1 MADGTYSDLLL
12 RIKALAGVS
21 DFTDTELTFMN
32 SLVNRRANAA
42 YEATDYWPRYLVV
55 GEKRTLSTPTVTA
68 AAIEAGNTYTILTV
82 GTTNFV
88 SIGAS
93 ANTVGVVFVATATP
107 SPAGTG
113 TASLSTNIVPFTQ
126 AGKST
131 IDTFLRIH
139 KTYQPFYLYSAP
151 ELEYYVTYE
160 GAYLVGDTAP
170 STNTYVTYKKV
181 ADAAYTS
188 ASTNIPGEWFN
199 YLAHASFA
207 DFLRQDGQN
216 EKAVLEENIA
226 KGILD
231 DQLQKTD
238 VSRATGMIGHRISTH
253 NSRSFRR

>member
-55 GEKRTLSTPTVTA
+55 GEKRTLSTLTVTA

-88 SIGAS
+88 SIGAAS
-93 ANTVGVVFVATATP
+93 NTVGVVFTATGTG
-107 SPAGTG
+107 SGTG

-181 ADAAYTS
+181 ADAPYTS
-188 ASTNIPGEWFN
+188 ASTNSPGEWFN

>member
-88 SIGAS
+88 SIGAAS
-93 ANTVGVVFVATATP
+93 NTVGVVFTATGTG
-107 SPAGTG
+107 SGTG

-151 ELEYYVTYE
+151 ELEYYVTHE

-181 ADAAYTS
+181 ADAPYTS

>member
-12 RIKALAGVS
+12 RIKALAGVN
-21 DFTDTELTFMN
+21 DFTATELTFMN

-55 GEKRTLSTPTVTA
+55 GERRSLSTPTVA
-68 AAIEAGNTYTILTV
+68 AGAIEAGSTYTILTV
-82 GTTNFV
+82 GNTNFV

-93 ANTVGVVFVATATP
+93 ANTVGVVFVATATGT
-107 SPAGTG
+107 GTG

-151 ELEYYVTYE
+151 ELEYYVTY
-160 GAYLVGDTAP
+160 
-170 STNTYVTYKKV
+170 KKV
-181 ADAAYTS
+181 ADAPYTS

>member
-55 GEKRTLSTPTVTA
+55 GEKRTLSTPTVA
-68 AAIEAGNTYTILTV
+68 ANAIEAGNTYTILTV

-93 ANTVGVVFVATATP
+93 ANTVGVVFTATGTG
-107 SPAGTG
+107 SGTG

-226 KGILD
+226 KGLLD

-238 VSRATGMIGHRISTH
+238 VSRATGMIAHRISTH

>member
-55 GEKRTLSTPTVTA
+55 GEKRTLSTPTVA
-68 AAIEAGNTYTILTV
+68 ANAIEAGNTYTILTV

-88 SIGAS
+88 AIGAAS
-93 ANTVGVVFVATATP
+93 NTVGVVFTATGTG
-107 SPAGTG
+107 SGTG

-151 ELEYYVTYE
+151 ELEYYVTFE
-160 GAYLVGDTAP
+160 GANLVGDTAP

-181 ADAAYTS
+181 ADASYTI

-199 YLAHASFA
+199 YLAHATFA

-226 KGILD
+226 KGLLD

-238 VSRATGMIGHRISTH
+238 VSRATGMIAHRISTH

>member
-21 DFTDTELTFMN
+21 DFTATELTFMN

-55 GEKRTLSTPTVTA
+55 GEKRTISTPTVA
-68 AAIEAGNTYTILTV
+68 AGAIGAGSTYTILTV
-82 GTTNFV
+82 GNTNFV
-88 SIGAS
+88 SIGAAS
-93 ANTVGVVFVATATP
+93 NTVGVVFTATGTG
-107 SPAGTG
+107 SGTG

-181 ADAAYTS
+181 ANAPYTS

>member
-1 MADGTYSDLLL
+1 LL

-88 SIGAS
+88 AIGAAS
-93 ANTVGVVFVATATP
+93 NTVGVVFTATGTG
-107 SPAGTG
+107 SGTG

-231 DQLQKTD
+231 DQLQKT
-238 VSRATGMIGHRISTH
+238 GLY
-253 NSRSFRR
+253 

>member
-1 MADGTYSDLLL
+1 MADSTYSDLLL
-12 RIKALAGVS
+12 RIKALSGVS
-21 DFTDTELTFMN
+21 DFTATELTFLN

-42 YEATDYWPRYLVV
+42 YEATNYWPRYLVV
-55 GEKRTLSTPTVTA
+55 GEKRTISTPTVTA
-68 AAIEAGNTYTILTV
+68 AAIESGNTYTILTV
-82 GTTNFV
+82 GNTNFV

-93 ANTVGVVFVATATP
+93 ANTVGVVFVATATGT
-107 SPAGTG
+107 GTG
-113 TASLSTNIVPFTQ
+113 TATLSTNIVPFTQ

-131 IDTFLRIH
+131 IDTFLCIH

-170 STNTYVTYKKV
+170 STNTYVTYRKV
-181 ADAAYTS
+181 ADAPYTS
-188 ASTNIPGEWFN
+188 ASTNIPSEWFN
-199 YLAHASFA
+199 YLAHATFA

>member
-12 RIKALAGVS
+12 RIKALAGVH
-21 DFTDTELTFMN
+21 DFTATELTFMN

-55 GEKRTLSTPTVTA
+55 GEKRTISTPTVA
-68 AAIEAGNTYTILTV
+68 AGAIEAGSTYTILTV
-82 GTTNFV
+82 GNTNFV
-88 SIGAS
+88 AIGAS
-93 ANTVGVVFVATATP
+93 ANTVGVVFVATATGT
-107 SPAGTG
+107 GTG
-113 TASLSTNIVPFTQ
+113 TATLSTNIVPFTQ

>member
-12 RIKALAGVS
+12 RIKALAGVN
-21 DFTDTELTFMN
+21 DFTATELTFMN

-55 GEKRTLSTPTVTA
+55 GEKRTLSTPTVA
-68 AAIEAGNTYTILTV
+68 AGAIEAGSTYTILTV
-82 GTTNFV
+82 GNTNFV
-88 SIGAS
+88 AIGAAS
-93 ANTVGVVFVATATP
+93 NTVGVVFAATATGT
-107 SPAGTG
+107 GTG
-113 TASLSTNIVPFTQ
+113 TATLSTNIVPFTQ

-199 YLAHASFA
+199 YLAHATFA